1 MGENCIF
8 CKIISNEIPSQK
20 IFEDETTFAFLD
32 INPVSK
38 GHALVISKK
47 HYETLVDVPEEELKQ
62 LIVSV
67 KKVAQA
73 ILKATKASGFNV
85 LQNNGKVAEQL
96 VNHIHFHVIPRF
108 ENDSIKFSIASNQ
121 EDANELEKTA
131 ELIKKEL

>member
-20 IFEDETTFAFLD
+20 IFEDGNTFAFLD
-32 INPVSK
+32 INPASK
-38 GHALVISKK
+38 GHVLVIPKK

-67 KKVAQA
+67 KKIAQA

-85 LQNNGKVAEQL
+85 LQNNGKVAGQL

-108 ENDSIKFSIASNQ
+108 END
-121 EDANELEKTA
+121 
-131 ELIKKEL
+131 

>member
-8 CKIISNEIPSQK
+8 CKIVSNEIPSQK

-38 GHALVISKK
+38 GHALVIPKK

-73 ILKATKASGFNV
+73 ILKATKASGFNI

-96 VNHIHFHVIPRF
+96 VNHIHFHVVPRF

-121 EDANELEKTA
+121 EDVSELEKTA

>member
-62 LIVSV
+62 LIISV

-73 ILKATKASGFNV
+73 IIKATKSFGFNV
-85 LQNNGKVAEQL
+85 LQNNGKVAGQL
-96 VNHIHFHVIPRF
+96 VNHVHFHVIPRF
-108 ENDSIKFSIASNQ
+108 ENDLIKFSLRANQ
-121 EDANELEKTA
+121 VEAKELEKTA

>member
-20 IFEDETTFAFLD
+20 IFEDENTFAFLD
-32 INPVSK
+32 INPASK
-38 GHALVISKK
+38 GHALVIPKK

-67 KKVAQA
+67 KKIAQA

-85 LQNNGKVAEQL
+85 LQNNGKVAGQL

-121 EDANELEKTA
+121 EDVSELEKTA

>member
-20 IFEDETTFAFLD
+20 IFEDGNTFAFLD
-32 INPVSK
+32 INPASK
-38 GHALVISKK
+38 GHVLVIPKK

-67 KKVAQA
+67 KKIAQA

-85 LQNNGKVAEQL
+85 LQNNGKVAGQL
-96 VNHIHFHVIPRF
+96 VNHIHFHVVPRF
-108 ENDSIKFSIASNQ
+108 ENDSIKFSLRANQ
-121 EDANELEKTA
+121 VETNELEKIA